1 MPRRDTLQRF
11 RGLGWRVALLL
22 ALPLVPWL
30 LRESLGLSW
39 TLEGLRA
46 AVENVG
52 VWGPVFYVLVMAFR
66 SVLLLPS
73 QVVLLAG
80 GLCFGGLAGGL
91 YGGLGLWLSGVW
103 LFGLTRG
110 VAREEVGR
118 RVPAGIRRGL
128 EVAGTRGAAGILTLA
143 TAYPVGFL
151 TGYHAAAGLT
161 PMSFGLFALALGAG
175 AWPRAWIWAAFGSA
189 LSEGGRPLWLAG
201 GALTLA
207 LLLPLL
213 HPGARAFL
221 RRQFAAE
228 GGPPAE
234 GEPQHGPP
242 RDR

>member
-1 MPRRDTLQRF
+1 MPRRAALLQRF
-11 RGLGWRVALLL
+11 RGRGWRIALLM
-22 ALPLVPWL
+22 ALPLVPWI
-30 LRESLGLSW
+30 LREGMGLSW
-39 TLEGLRA
+39 NLDGLRA
-46 AVENVG
+46 EVEALG

-103 LFGLTRG
+103 LFALTRG
-110 VAREEVGR
+110 VAREEVAR
-118 RVPAGIRRGL
+118 RVPAQIRRGL

-143 TAYPVGFL
+143 TAYPVGLL

-175 AWPRAWIWAAFGSA
+175 AWPRAWIWAVFGSA
-189 LSEGGRPLWLAG
+189 LTEGGPTLWLAG

-213 HPGARAFL
+213 HPGARAFV

-228 GGPPAE
+228 R
-234 GEPQHGPP
+234 EPQHRPAE
-242 RDR
+242 DR